1 MKIMV
6 VCGHGLGTSLMMEM
20 SIKKILQELGVTAE
34 VDHMDLGS
42 AKGSNCD
49 IFIGTS
55 DITEQL
61 VAQGVDGKIV
71 PLKNMVDK
79 AAMKESLSAALQE
92 LGAL

>member
-20 SIKKILQELGVTAE
+20 SIKSILKELGVKAD

-42 AKGSNCD
+42 AKGTNCD
-49 IFIGTS
+49 IFIGTT
-55 DITEQL
+55 DITDQL
-61 VAQGVDGKIV
+61 VAQGVEGKIV

-79 AAMKESLSAALQE
+79 ASMKERLSAALQE